1 MNKINSIQEIEDQ
14 YDLILCDIWGV
25 LFDGDKVF
33 EGVHDC
39 LSLISKKVF
48 LLTNSS
54 QRVTVLEA
62 MLEKL
67 KIYRNTHYQLLISS
81 GEFFCQSVISESLP
95 LKLPAKYYFLGKNH
109 QIIADLP
116 NIERVQNHH
125 DAQMLI
131 LAGNILRKNE
141 IEQINPI
148 LDDCAEKK
156 LPLFCLNPDM
166 IAMDAD
172 KRPVACDG
180 QIANHYQQKLGPV
193 VYMGKPSQS
202 IYQHALKNSITPTPK
217 VLMIGDSYSTDGLGA
232 LNSQI
237 DFALVAS
244 GVEFHHWQTNN
255 KNMSFEQWIQKQG
268 YQVKWLL
275 NSLN

>member
-1 MNKINSIQEIEDQ
+1 MKKINSIIDIENQ

-25 LFDGDKVF
+25 LFDGDRIF
-33 EGVHDC
+33 PGVHDA
-39 LSLISKKVF
+39 LSKISKKVF

-62 MLEKL
+62 MLNKL
-67 KIYRNTHYQLLISS
+67 QIARNTHYQLLISS
-81 GEFFCQSVISESLP
+81 GEFFCQSVIHQTLP
-95 LKLPAKYYFLGKNH
+95 LKLPAKYFFLGKNH
-109 QIIADLP
+109 QIIANLP
-116 NIERVQNHH
+116 NIERVHNHH
-125 DAQMLI
+125 DVQMLV
-131 LAGNILRKNE
+131 LAGNVLYKNE

-148 LDDCAEKK
+148 LEDCAQNQ

-166 IAMDAD
+166 ISMDAD

-180 QIANHYQQKLGPV
+180 QIANHYQQKSGPV
-193 VYMGKPSQS
+193 IYMGKPNQP
-202 IYQHALKNSITPTPK
+202 IYQYALKNSMIHQPK

-237 DFALVAS
+237 DFALVSS
-244 GVEFHHWQTNN
+244 GVEYHHWQTNN
-255 KNMSFEQWIQKQG
+255 TNMSFEQWIHQQG

-275 NSLN
+275 DSLN